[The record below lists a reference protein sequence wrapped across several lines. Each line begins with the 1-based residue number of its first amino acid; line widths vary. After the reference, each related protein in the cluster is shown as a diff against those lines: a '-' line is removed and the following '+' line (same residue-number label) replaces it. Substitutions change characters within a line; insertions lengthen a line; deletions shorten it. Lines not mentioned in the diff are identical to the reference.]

1 MSKQLLKT
9 YIREIV
15 KKTLQ
20 EELNNRKLYIWD
32 LDDTLVKTNSKVHIT
47 KASGEELYLTPAKY
61 AVYEKEPGDVFDYSD
76 FQGLVDPKAIGWTTT
91 ILKRVVNKHG
101 TDAAVILTARG
112 NEEPAREFFR
122 LNNIPEIPVV
132 ALGNSDP
139 EMKAQWIKYV
149 AKKFGYKEIEFFD
162 DSPKNIAAV
171 QRLKVPGVKI
181 IARLIL
187 H

>member
-1 MSKQLLKT
+1 MT
-9 YIREIV
+9 NI
-15 KKTLQ
+15 KKL
-20 EELNNRKLYIWD
+20 RVFD
-32 LDDTLVKTNSKVHIT
+32 FDDTLFHTTAKVLLKQGVGNFT
-47 KASGEELYLTPAKY
+47 YLTPAEY
-61 AVYEKEPGDVFDYSD
+61 AVYEKEPGDEFDYSE
-76 FQGLVDPKAIGWTTT
+76 FQGLVDPKAIGWTTQ
-91 ILKRVVNKHG
+91 ILKRVINKHG

-112 NEEPAREFFR
+112 SEEPAREFFR
-122 LNNIPEIPVV
+122 LNDIPEIPIV

>member
-9 YIREIV
+9 YIRQIIKETLEAE
-15 KKTLQ
+15 KKL
-20 EELNNRKLYIWD
+20 RVFD

-61 AVYEKEPGDVFDYSD
+61 AVYEKEPGDIFDYSD
-76 FQGLVDPKAIGWTTT
+76 FQGLVDPKAIGWTTK
-91 ILKRVVNKHG
+91 ILKRVINKHG

-112 NEEPAREFFR
+112 SEEPAREFFR
-122 LNNIPEIPVV
+122 LYDIPEIPIV